1 MRKFGLSIICLAA
14 ALATAAG
21 AQAPS
26 PAMLHHTSWGKA
38 GVSLEDYRAD
48 AVACAR
54 EAVNL
59 DIANTTAAKRLVA
72 ASRAIDTAY
81 SGAWMY
87 APAATISFPSMGGMN
102 TGGSGGVAG
111 GIGHDIEQVMHAYRV
126 DEQFADIAGLQYRT
140 LDTCLTARGYHQ
152 FRLTAEQ
159 EAQLRHLRRG
169 SEERRFY
176 LHSLGSDPDVLNR
189 QAL

>member
-1 MRKFGLSIICLAA
+1 MMRFGLSIIAIAGLAG
-14 ALATAAG
+14 AAG

-26 PAMLHHTSWGKA
+26 RAMLHHTSWGKA
-38 GVSLEDYRAD
+38 GVSLDDYRAD
-48 AVACAR
+48 AQACAR

-59 DIANTTAAKRLVA
+59 DISNTDAAKALVT

-81 SGAWMY
+81 SSAWMY
-87 APAATISFPSMGGMN
+87 APASSVSFPGPQPS
-102 TGGSGGVAG
+102 SGGG
-111 GIGHDIEQVMHAYRV
+111 GVWGGAIGHDVQQIEHRYRV

-159 EAQLRHLRRG
+159 EARLAHLRHG
-169 SEERRFY
+169 SDERRFY
-176 LHSLGSDPDVLNR
+176 LHSLGSDPEVLSR